1 MHCTDQLLEDIGN
14 SKLSLFICQGPV
26 CTEFW
31 EITLFAFSNEKVKT
45 NRWRTKVKV
54 YRCSW
59 LTYSA
64 VGRDTTAEC
73 KGSPDCGPVGFSWC
87 SWGWARPS
95 GYHFVVLV
103 RVTHIL
109 LFVLL
114 IIVCSSRQLCS
125 HSQAHEASKCLVAS
139 HWFLLFTDILS
150 CVLIFCHLTSVVCL
164 CCLCVIFVSEIFEAS
179 KNSPMVSVGSFLPA
193 NS

>member
-1 MHCTDQLLEDIGN
+1 MHWVLRDNNVSFQQWE
-14 SKLSLFICQGPV
+14 SKNKQIEWQ
-26 CTEFW
+26 
-31 EITLFAFSNEKVKT
+31 
-45 NRWRTKVKV
+45 RTKVKV
-54 YRCSW
+54 YHCSW

-95 GYHFVVLV
+95 GYHFVVLD
-103 RVTHIL
+103 RVTCIR

-114 IIVCSSRQLCS
+114 VIVYSSRQLCS

-139 HWFLLFTDILS
+139 HWFLLFTVILS
-150 CVLIFCHLTSVVCL
+150 CVLIFYHLTSVVCL
-164 CCLCVIFVSEIFEAS
+164 CCLCVIFVSEVFEAS
-179 KNSPMVSVGSFLPA
+179 KNSPVVSVGSFLPA